1 MYALL
6 AAAVLVVA
14 AEPAKVELEG
24 NRLKLPEPIL
34 FETGK
39 ASLKPESDA
48 MLELV
53 KGYLES
59 KSYISTLRIEVHS
72 DNQGNAEANQKLTE
86 ARAAAVFT
94 ALVKKGVD
102 CKRLIAVGFGQTKPV
117 AENSTPEGKAQ
128 NRRTEFFNAALKGR
142 AIGGLPLDGGGVVSS
157 PACP

>member
-1 MYALL
+1 MHALI
-6 AAAVLVVA
+6 AATLLVVA

-39 ASLKPESDA
+39 ATLKPESDA

-59 KSYISTLRIEVHS
+59 KTYISTLRIEVHS
-72 DNQGNAEANQKLTE
+72 DSTGNTQANQKLTE

-94 ALVKKGVD
+94 ALVRKGID
-102 CKRLIAVGFGQTKPV
+102 CKRLIAVGFGESKPI
-117 AENSTPEGKAQ
+117 ADNATPEGKAQ
-128 NRRTEFFNAALKGR
+128 NRRTEFINAALKGR
-142 AIGGLPLDGGGVVSS
+142 PIGGLPLDGGGVVSS
-157 PACP
+157 PACD